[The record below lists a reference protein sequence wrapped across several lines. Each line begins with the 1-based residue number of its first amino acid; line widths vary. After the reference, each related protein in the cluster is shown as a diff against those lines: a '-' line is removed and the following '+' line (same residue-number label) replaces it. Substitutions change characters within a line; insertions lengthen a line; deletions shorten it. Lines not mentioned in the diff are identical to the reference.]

1 MNTVYVILMGAQGS
15 GKGTQAALIGP
26 KLQLVKVATGDLFR
40 SAIAQGSELGQQ
52 VKSILEA
59 GDLVPDELTN
69 AIVRVRLQQIAAEK
83 ASGDAINGALF
94 DGFPRTEPQARAL
107 DEILADQGEALTA
120 VVEMDV
126 PRDKLIARL
135 AGRRTCESC
144 GSVYHVVSDPP
155 KVEGICDRCGGTLV
169 QREDDTPEAI
179 ARRLSLYD
187 ELTAP
192 LLSYYADKGV
202 LERVNGDQDID
213 AVQHD
218 IMTAITNRAETT
230 KA

>member
-1 MNTVYVILMGAQGS
+1 
-15 GKGTQAALIGP
+15 
-26 KLQLVKVATGDLFR
+26 
-40 SAIAQGSELGQQ
+40 
-52 VKSILEA
+52 
-59 GDLVPDELTN
+59 
-69 AIVRVRLQQIAAEK
+69 
-83 ASGDAINGALF
+83 
-94 DGFPRTEPQARAL
+94 
-107 DEILADQGEALTA
+107 
-120 VVEMDV
+120 
-126 PRDKLIARL
+126 
-135 AGRRTCESC
+135 
-144 GSVYHVVSDPP
+144 
-155 KVEGICDRCGGTLV
+155 VEGICDRCGGTLV